1 MARSLWP
8 RSRVTSSPRRALKP
22 QQLFRAASPS
32 LPFPSLHRQR
42 CPRCPSALGIAQP
55 GAGPAPVL
63 VIPTGA
69 TAPGPTAAPGRGPMA
84 PGWAVLVLLVLS
96 TLRVCGA
103 APQHQGVQW
112 VWGVRDEAP
121 LLTRG
126 KRDDVGKQLS
136 APAPGHGHGATA
148 MPSSNETDSLEPNPF
163 MGSEPAP
170 AAPGTSASL
179 HRALVMP
186 TTADPL
192 DETDSPEPDSLQ
204 SSAPPPAAPSTNA
217 SLHQAPAVPT
227 TADPLDDT
235 DNPKPDPL
243 LSSAPP
249 AAPSTSA
256 GLHWALVVPTTANP
270 LDETETPEPN
280 TLPPA
285 EPGTQA
291 APKQGITT
299 IPIHLVSPS
308 EEGTVPIGTN
318 SSSSMGPR
326 SATPPALGATT
337 TGYKGAGARPVPTH
351 RGSQPWG
358 TAEPVPWD
366 PSGVMG
372 KCLLSILLLALV
384 AATFM
389 ACTAVLGALLWR
401 RTRTARRRL
410 SRTEM
415 LCIPS
420 LMPDGDGATNGPRP
434 ALVRPPR
441 MLLDGGPEADGDNL
455 TLSSFL
461 PEHA

>member
-1 MARSLWP
+1 
-8 RSRVTSSPRRALKP
+8 
-22 QQLFRAASPS
+22 
-32 LPFPSLHRQR
+32 
-42 CPRCPSALGIAQP
+42 
-55 GAGPAPVL
+55 
-63 VIPTGA
+63 
-69 TAPGPTAAPGRGPMA
+69 MA
-84 PGWAVLVLLVLS
+84 PCSAVLVLLVLS
-96 TLRVCGA
+96 TLRACGA

-112 VWGVRDEAP
+112 VWGVQDEAP
-121 LLTRG
+121 LLARG
-126 KRDDVGKQLS
+126 KRDGVGKQLGAS
-136 APAPGHGHGATA
+136 APGPGRGATA
-148 MPSSNETDSLEPNPF
+148 MPSSNETDSLEPNPL
-163 MGSEPAP
+163 MGSTPAP
-170 AAPGTSASL
+170 AAPSASL

-192 DETDSPEPDSLQ
+192 DETDSPEHDPLQ
-204 SSAPPPAAPSTNA
+204 SSAPSPAAPSTNA

-227 TADPLDDT
+227 TADPLDETDT
-235 DNPKPDPL
+235 PKADPL

-249 AAPSTSA
+249 AAPSTNAS
-256 GLHWALVVPTTANP
+256 LHWALVVPTAADP
-270 LDETETPEPN
+270 LDETESPEPD
-280 TLPPA
+280 TLLPA
-285 EPGTQA
+285 EPGIQA
-291 APKQGITT
+291 APERGITT

-308 EEGTVPIGTN
+308 EGATVPIGTN
-318 SSSSMGPR
+318 SSSSPGPR

-351 RGSQPWG
+351 WDSQPWG
-358 TAEPVPWD
+358 TAEPAPWD

-389 ACTAVLGALLWR
+389 VCTAVLGALLWR

-410 SRTEM
+410 SHTEM

-420 LMPDGDGATNGPRP
+420 LTPDGDGATNGPRL

>member
-1 MARSLWP
+1 ME
-8 RSRVTSSPRRALKP
+8 
-22 QQLFRAASPS
+22 
-32 LPFPSLHRQR
+32 
-42 CPRCPSALGIAQP
+42 P
-55 GAGPAPVL
+55 GS
-63 VIPTGA
+63 
-69 TAPGPTAAPGRGPMA
+69 
-84 PGWAVLVLLVLS
+84 AVLVLLVLS
-96 TLRVCGA
+96 TLRARGA

-112 VWGVRDEAP
+112 VWGVQDEAP
-121 LLTRG
+121 LLARG

-136 APAPGHGHGATA
+136 APTPGHGRGATA
-148 MPSSNETDSLEPNPF
+148 MPSTNETDSLEPNPL
-163 MGSEPAP
+163 MGSAPAP
-170 AAPGTSASL
+170 AAPSTSASL

-192 DETDSPEPDSLQ
+192 DETNSPEPGPLL
-204 SSAPPPAAPSTNA
+204 SSAPPPAAPSTNT
-217 SLHQAPAVPT
+217 SLHQAPAAPT
-227 TADPLDDT
+227 AADPLDETDT
-235 DNPKPDPL
+235 PKPDPL

-249 AAPSTSA
+249 AAPSTSVS
-256 GLHWALVVPTTANP
+256 LHRALVVPTTADP
-270 LDETETPEPN
+270 LDETESSEPDS
-280 TLPPA
+280 LLPA

-291 APKQGITT
+291 APEKGITT
-299 IPIHLVSPS
+299 IPVRLVSPS
-308 EEGTVPIGTN
+308 EEGTVPTGTN
-318 SSSSMGPR
+318 GSSSTGPR
-326 SATPPALGATT
+326 SATPPAPGAATT
-337 TGYKGAGARPVPTH
+337 TGYKGAGARPVPT
-351 RGSQPWG
+351 RWDSQPRG

-389 ACTAVLGALLWR
+389 VCTAVLGALLWR
-401 RTRTARRRL
+401 RARTARRRL
-410 SRTEM
+410 SHTEM